1 MTTRRSF
8 ITLVGGAAAAAW
20 QLAARAQQ
28 PDGMRRIGVL
38 ANTAANNPV
47 GQGRIAAF
55 QLA

>member
-8 ITLVGGAAAAAW
+8 ITLVGGAAAVAW